1 MNEKFDLKNPAPDD
15 PSVSQANSNA
25 ATGDGKSEDWGMTNP
40 LSPKPEQFGK
50 DGWKMPEPVFRKT
63 AGYSP
68 LKSGQSESVST
79 SSKKPPEPTDEKLSH
94 LYAPPEADLP
104 DLTLHNINLSD
115 LKASLEKEQKE
126 AIAPNQAIEPPP
138 QIAEKL
144 SAPESAPPIAVQEKT
159 KSPTRRL
166 IFAALGILAMIIFAA
181 AFLGLVYYLYI
192 FRAGT
197 E

>member
-40 LSPKPEQFGK
+40 LSPQPEQFGK

-79 SSKKPPEPTDEKLSH
+79 SSKKPPEPTDEKLSN
-94 LYAPPEADLP
+94 LYAPPAPEADLP

-115 LKASLEKEQKE
+115 LKASMEKE
-126 AIAPNQAIEPPP
+126 AIAHNQSIEPPP
-138 QIAEKL
+138 QISENL

-166 IFAALGILAMIIFAA
+166 IFAALGILAMVIFAA